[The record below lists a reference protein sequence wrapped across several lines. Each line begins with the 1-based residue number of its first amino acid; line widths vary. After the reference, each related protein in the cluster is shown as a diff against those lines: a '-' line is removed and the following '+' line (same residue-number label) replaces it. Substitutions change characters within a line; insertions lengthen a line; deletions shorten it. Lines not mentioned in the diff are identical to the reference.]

1 MEAGWL
7 IHEVAQRTR
16 YRHFPPLVTTRTDR
30 DNGGWFRDT
39 SPEANFWHVFDRNR
53 PRRVRD
59 NQSEGIRPGFIDD
72 HLDRHGARGAVQLR
86 PGAWNSG
93 RHDGSGF
100 TQSIS
105 SSAQQRA
112 LTRLDEISRAIYAA
126 RRDAVGISV
135 RDPDVYL
142 LLKQAHWQVL
152 RGRDHLQPFLGRHLA
167 AALPRRPGPGH
178 RLPGSGSGAY
188 HLIPPDYA
196 LPAN

>member
-1 MEAGWL
+1 
-7 IHEVAQRTR
+7 VAQRTR
-16 YRHFPPLVTTRTDR
+16 YRHFPPFVTTRTDR

-39 SPEANFWHVFDRNR
+39 SPEANFWHVFYRNR

-72 HLDRHGARGAVQLR
+72 HLDRHGARGAVKLR
-86 PGAWNSG
+86 PGAWNTG

-112 LTRLDEISRAIYAA
+112 LTRLDEISQAIYAA

-142 LLKQAHWQVL
+142 LLKQAHWRVL
-152 RGRDHLQPFLGRHLA
+152 RGRDHLQPF
-167 AALPRRPGPGH
+167 
-178 RLPGSGSGAY
+178 SGATPGCSAATTTRTR
-188 HLIPPDYA
+188 PPTSWIRQWRVSPD
-196 LPAN
+196 PA